1 MSNLHIRFPW
11 VVSFGCGFLFLV
23 VALIGTPVGNQI
35 EKWAR
40 LPVNSGVLIQQ
51 IILAIFSVLAVIA
64 FGGWRKAGFS
74 KLVGLPD
81 LLLALPLLAPPVFL
95 LFFSG
100 IVVVDPLQIILLV
113 IFTALVGFAEEAL
126 CRGVM
131 LGAFLPSGPLQA
143 AVYSSLIFGSMHLIQ
158 LFYGMNISMA
168 LLYVIYTALVGFGF
182 AGVYLRLGGAIWPL
196 ILAHGL
202 FDFLGKMGHGWG
214 AQAQPTTNFEVI
226 VRLVFALLIGGYS
239 YWLLK
244 SAVSQKYAVRESIL
258 EV

>member
-11 VVSFGCGFLFLV
+11 VVSFGCAFLFLV

-35 EKWAR
+35 EQWAR

-51 IILAIFSVLAVIA
+51 ILLAVFSALAVIA

-74 KLVGLPD
+74 KSVPLPH
-81 LLLALPLLAPPVFL
+81 LWLTLPLLAPPVFL

-100 IVVVDPLQIILLV
+100 IAVVDPLQIVLLV
-113 IFTALVGFAEEAL
+113 LFTALIGFAEEAL

-131 LGAFLPSGPLQA
+131 LGAFLPRGPLQA
-143 AVYSSLIFGSMHLIQ
+143 AIYSSLIFGTMHLIQ
-158 LFYGMNISMA
+158 LFYGMNIAMA

-214 AQAQPTTNFEVI
+214 AQAQPTTSFEVV
-226 VRLVFALLIGGYS
+226 VRLVAAILIGGYS

-244 SAVSQKYAVRESIL
+244 SAVSQKRAVRESAM